1 MDVIHSSEMSCHVR
15 TEVFSE
21 IFPLSVEIK
30 IVGKKPQTNM
40 ISAYFSSK
48 IVFGTP
54 KAENQ

>member
-1 MDVIHSSEMSCHVR
+1 MGCHVR

-21 IFPLSVEIK
+21 TFPLSVEIK

-54 KAENQ
+54 KAENRWYI